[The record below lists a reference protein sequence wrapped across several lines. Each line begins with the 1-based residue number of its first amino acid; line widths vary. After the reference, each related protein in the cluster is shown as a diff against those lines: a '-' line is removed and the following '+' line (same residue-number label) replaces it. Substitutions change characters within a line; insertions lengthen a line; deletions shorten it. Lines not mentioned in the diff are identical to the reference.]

1 MAPAAPEDAAVT
13 KPMPTTAEMISMPA
27 NTFSIPAIHMAR
39 ARWNA
44 GGGSQRLMTILRE
57 PDNVSAFR
65 QLVVAT
71 TMMLLLPLGTMVASY
86 YFLLEQFFTF
96 RNDGQKVLYSG
107 IAGLGMVQV
116 VVVWFVVSAMRE
128 PAEAAPA
135 ASRPHAE

>member
-1 MAPAAPEDAAVT
+1 MAH
-13 KPMPTTAEMISMPA
+13 PMPTTAEMISMPA
-27 NTFSIPAIHMAR
+27 NTFAIPAIHMAR

-65 QLVVAT
+65 QLVIAT
-71 TMMLLLPLGTMVASY
+71 TMMLLLPLGTMLACY
-86 YFLLEQFFTF
+86 YFLLEQFLTF
-96 RNDGQKVLYSG
+96 RNESEKVVYSG

-128 PAEAAPA
+128 PVEAAPA
-135 ASRPHAE
+135 ASRPHTD